1 VVGEGEG
8 DIEGDIAGDSPAA
21 GGAVSPP
28 PQAAK
33 LAAIPKANNRPIAFL
48 FIEFPLVKFVINAR
62 LSSIKTGLTRK
73 PRHYISRDPF

>member
-1 VVGEGEG
+1 VVGEG
-8 DIEGDIAGDSPAA
+8 EGDIAGDSPAA

-33 LAAIPKANNRPIAFL
+33 LAAIPIANNKPIAFL

-62 LSSIKTGLTRK
+62 LKLNKDRTDKKTSSL
-73 PRHYISRDPF
+73 YQ